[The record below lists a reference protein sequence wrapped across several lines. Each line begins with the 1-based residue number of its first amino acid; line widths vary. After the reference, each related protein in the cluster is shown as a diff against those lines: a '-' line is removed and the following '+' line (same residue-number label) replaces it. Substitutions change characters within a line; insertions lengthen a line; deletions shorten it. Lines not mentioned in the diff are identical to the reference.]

1 MNRSE
6 QWWINR
12 HIIATKNYEA
22 GAYKDIFDGVSYHN
36 TYLNERNQF
45 VSSKDVAVII
55 FADGF
60 PSKYSPE
67 THWLL
72 FIVL

>member
-1 MNRSE
+1 MKRSK
-6 QWWINR
+6 QLWINR
-12 HIIATKNYEA
+12 HIATKNHEA
-22 GAYKDIFDGVSYHN
+22 GAYKDILDGVSYHN
-36 TYLNERNQF
+36 TYLNERNLF
-45 VSSKDVAVII
+45 VSSKDVVVII

-60 PSKYSPE
+60 PSKYSLE